1 MSHLLNVV
9 ACNGLIRFHPKCKR
23 VSLTHLS
30 FADELLIFCYGDES
44 SILGVV
50 EVLEI
55 FYDLSGLQL
64 NTGKYELFACG
75 VQNDILSRMLAVT
88 GFKLGRLPVRYLG
101 VPLVTRKLAVK
112 DCIPLI
118 DNIRSKL
125 NIWQLVLPNEVIRQ
139 VEQFCM
145 RFFWKGGDIPTRG
158 NILANAWSL
167 WVVWIKEYAMKETAY
182 WEVSPKPQFNWIL
195 RKLLKLRN
203 KAVVLFGSIVDWN
216 MVKSKWVWES

>member
-1 MSHLLNVV
+1 MNVLSHLLNVA
-9 ACNGLIRFHPKCKR
+9 ACNGLIRFHPKCKH

-30 FADELLIFCYGDES
+30 FADDLLIFSHGDES

-50 EVLEI
+50 GVLEV
-55 FYDLSGLQL
+55 FYELSGLQL
-64 NTGKYELFACG
+64 NAGKSEMFVCG

-125 NIWQLVLPNEVIRQ
+125 NIWSKLKLNYGGRLQLIQPVLFSISNYWCRHLVLPNEVIRQ
-139 VEQFCM
+139 VEQLCM
-145 RFFWKGGDIPTRG
+145 RFFWKGGDIPARG
-158 NILANAWSL
+158 AR
-167 WVVWIKEYAMKETAY
+167 
-182 WEVSPKPQFNWIL
+182 VS
-195 RKLLKLRN
+195 
-203 KAVVLFGSIVDWN
+203 
-216 MVKSKWVWES
+216 